1 MHAVPQ
7 VIQSMLDAL
16 EDHIAIID
24 LKGYIQYTNQAW
36 NLFSLENNGDVNT
49 TSVGVN
55 YFDYLDDQFI
65 LEHSGIKDVLNNKR
79 QEFSTIYSCHG
90 PDNKRFFRMN
100 VEKCLL
106 LNGQPGA
113 FIRHRNVTKEV
124 QSDEVVADVLESM
137 TDAFMSLNENWKITH
152 LNGVA
157 QRLLNLNAE
166 KVIGKNI
173 WEIYPEAVNSEFH
186 MNYTKT
192 MKEKVY
198 ISFESYFD
206 TLTSWFEIHSYPRV
220 DGGVSIYFKNINV
233 KKESEMQKEA
243 YENTNRLTSLPNRKA
258 ISEKIEELIE
268 SETGFSTM
276 YLDIN
281 GFKNINDL
289 YGHQM
294 GDELLI
300 HLAERL
306 NTLLLPYGE
315 LSHLG
320 GDDFLIVVKETDRDR
335 IEQIVEDIV
344 EHLKNPIEININQK
358 FTVAVSI
365 GISQFPLD
373 GLNCNQMLSATETAM
388 YYSKQSSEQDFC
400 FYEVNM
406 TEELSKRLTIEQCL
420 QGDLSKEGIYFVLQ
434 PQISG
439 ITNEMYCFEV
449 LSRWNHSKLGILSP
463 LDFIEIVEESGN
475 MLKLTRYLMEE
486 VFSTVSNWINDFGFD
501 KRVSINVTSSILSK
515 ELFFDDL
522 YKLLEKYQIP
532 YNLIELEITEDTRL
546 VTSAL
551 MLKNINKCREKGIRI
566 ALDDFGTGFSM
577 FSSLTNFPI
586 DKIKIDRYF
595 IQRIGND
602 PQSEAVLKSIIH
614 LSNSLQCDLV
624 AEGVENEHE
633 ITFLMEHGCNFFQG
647 YYFEKPISIEDFQR
661 KYIKNRSK

>member
-1 MHAVPQ
+1 MNVFPQ

-36 NLFSLENNGDVNT
+36 KQFSLENDGDLTT

-55 YFDYLDDQFI
+55 YLEYLDDQFI
-65 LEHSGIKDVLNNKR
+65 LEHSGIKDVLNSKR

-90 PDNKRFFRMN
+90 PDIKRFFRMN

-106 LNGQPGA
+106 LNGQQGA

-137 TDAFMSLNENWKITH
+137 TDAFMSLNENWQITH

-157 QRLLNLNAE
+157 QRVLNINAE

-173 WEIYPEAVNSEFH
+173 WEVYPEAINSDFH
-186 MNYTKT
+186 MYYTKT
-192 MKEKVY
+192 MKDKVY

-220 DGGVSIYFKNINV
+220 DGGVSIYFKNINL

-243 YENTNRLTSLPNRKA
+243 YENTNRLTLLPNRKA
-258 ISEKIEELIE
+258 ISGKIEQLIE
-268 SETGFSTM
+268 SEIGFSTM

-289 YGHQM
+289 YGHQI

-320 GDDFLIVVKETDRDR
+320 GDDFLIVVKETNRD
-335 IEQIVEDIV
+335 IIKQIVEDIV
-344 EHLKNPIEININQK
+344 NHLKNPIEINTKQEL
-358 FTVAVSI
+358 TVGVSI

-373 GLNCNQMLSATETAM
+373 GLNCNQILSATEMAM
-388 YYSKQSSEQDFC
+388 YYSKQSSDRDFC
-400 FYEVNM
+400 FYDVNM
-406 TEELSKRLTIEQCL
+406 TEELSKRLTIEQSL
-420 QGDLSKEGIYFVLQ
+420 QGNLSKEGIYFVLQ

-439 ITNEMYCFEV
+439 ITNEMYSFEV
-449 LSRWNHSKLGILSP
+449 LSRWNHSKLGMLSP
-463 LDFIEIVEESGN
+463 LYFIEIVEESGN

-486 VFSTVSNWINDFGFD
+486 VFSTVSNWINNFGFD
-501 KRVSINVTSSILSK
+501 KRVSINVSSSILSK

-522 YKLLEKYQIP
+522 YKLLAKYQIP
-532 YNLIELEITEDTRL
+532 YNLVELEITEDTRL

-551 MLKNINKCREKGIRI
+551 MLKHINKCRKKGIRI

-647 YYFEKPISIEDFQR
+647 YYFEKPISIEEFQQ
-661 KYIKNRSK
+661 KYIENRSK